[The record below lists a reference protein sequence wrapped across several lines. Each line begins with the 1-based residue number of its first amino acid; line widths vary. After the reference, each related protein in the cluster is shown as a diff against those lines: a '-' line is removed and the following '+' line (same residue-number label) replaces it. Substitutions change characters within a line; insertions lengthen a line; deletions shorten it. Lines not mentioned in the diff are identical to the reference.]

1 MKGKGKKIC
10 FFSLYN
16 NSTNGAPRKSNRP
29 YPPRDIHYEKGVVME
44 PFLIKGGDVGRDVR
58 VWRDL
63 SGGASG
69 DEAKLDEYL
78 KTSLAFLKNQFEAA
92 Q

>member
-1 MKGKGKKIC
+1 
-10 FFSLYN
+10 
-16 NSTNGAPRKSNRP
+16 
-29 YPPRDIHYEKGVVME
+29 ME